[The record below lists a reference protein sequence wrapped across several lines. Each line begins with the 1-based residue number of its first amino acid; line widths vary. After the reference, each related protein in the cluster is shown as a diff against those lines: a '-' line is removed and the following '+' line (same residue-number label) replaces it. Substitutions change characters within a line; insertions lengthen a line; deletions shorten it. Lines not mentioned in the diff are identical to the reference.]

1 MKCVRVWGGVCQES
15 VWCMKNDT
23 GVVRVCLDG
32 LTQGHLGMSAEF
44 ITVNLTDFYTRLR
57 SSLSSWRL
65 IHSEQNNNKNNSTA
79 AGVE

>member
-1 MKCVRVWGGVCQES
+1 MCLNCKHTELEFCMKCVRVWGGVCQES

-44 ITVNLTDFYTRLR
+44 ITVNLTD
-57 SSLSSWRL
+57 L
-65 IHSEQNNNKNNSTA
+65 IRD
-79 AGVE
+79 